1 MLSNL
6 NVKLENVGPIGK
18 ADMNLAQINI
28 IGGQNSTGKSTATK
42 FLYSILRANSSK
54 NKDVAYKS
62 IMKKIAELVFDLN
75 DYSRSNRIS
84 MEDTE
89 EQTQLKEDAFALLEK
104 IVSADEFDEA
114 KEVFDEVK
122 RKYDKLVSKNILKM
136 DIEDQIDKIDNYIE
150 KAETKPEE
158 IYFSVMETLLKRELS
173 LDLGHL
179 NEGCFTFTGEY
190 NDSEFKYVV
199 DLNKDFN
206 FDIGSV
212 LSNPV
217 GWFRVKEVYYMD
229 SFSIIDLPQKEGLQ
243 NTDHASSLAK
253 SLRPESDK
261 STDVYDKEDNPKLR
275 ELEESI
281 IELMGGKFIF
291 DGKKLVFKSKYEK
304 ISVMKN
310 TASGIKQLGII
321 QILLSHR
328 AIDKDSFFIL
338 DEPEVNLHPIWQVEL
353 AKFLVKLSK
362 ELNLTLYV
370 NSHSPFFIE
379 ALDLYSSYYGLIEN
393 TRFFLT
399 TPNNG
404 KFDFVHVSHDN
415 LDVIY
420 RNLGEPYDMLDDI
433 RLELEFGP
441 VDDDLNEN

>member
-6 NVKLENVGPIGK
+6 NIKLENVGPIGK

-42 FLYSILRANSSK
+42 LLYSILRANSSK
-54 NKDVAYKS
+54 NKELVHTS
-62 IMKKIAELVFDLN
+62 IMSKIADLVFDLN
-75 DYSRSNRIS
+75 DYARSTLRDSDDNN
-84 MEDTE
+84 
-89 EQTQLKEDAFALLEK
+89 LKEEAFDLLKNIMVAE
-104 IVSADEFDEA
+104 EFEEV
-114 KEVFDEVK
+114 KEVFEEVK
-122 RKYDKLVSKNILKM
+122 KKYDKLISKNVLKM
-136 DIEDQIDKIDNYIE
+136 DIEDQIDKIDASIE

-158 IYFSVMETLLKRELS
+158 IYFSVMETLLKEELS

-179 NEGCFTFTGEY
+179 KEGCFTFSGKY
-190 NDSEFKYVV
+190 NDTAFKYVV

-206 FDIGSV
+206 FDISSV

-253 SLRPESDK
+253 SLNPESDK
-261 STDVYDKEDNPKLR
+261 SSDVYDKDYNPKLR
-275 ELEESI
+275 ELEDSI
-281 IELMGGKFIF
+281 IELMGGKFIY

-399 TPNNG
+399 ESNG
-404 KFDFVHVSHDN
+404 NGQFDFISISHDN

-441 VDDDLNEN
+441 VDDDLNEK